1 MLYNRPPR
9 PEPTEM
15 GVAKCVCCSR
25 RIRRECGYERACGGD
40 RRRRSDGDDAGGRAG
55 VGEGRRRGR
64 RAASRSRA
72 RRLTGRRLSLAHD
85 RGARSARGR
94 RSVPRGGSGG
104 SGLDDRHDRAGHERL
119 PDASSLF
126 ARDLAEPDRAD
137 HGRLDRRAAGA
148 DLLRMRGDGLRAGR
162 HRRRRRAGR
171 RPVAAGAVSRRVRR
185 RTQRHPQSS
194 RHRVPR
200 MGCDEEQPDRRGRG
214 DRGAGVG
221 HPARRR
227 RHPRHRQVGV
237 RDPRR
242 RGGLQGWGAG
252 AGDR

>member
-1 MLYNRPPR
+1 
-9 PEPTEM
+9 M
-15 GVAKCVCCSR
+15 GGRDA
-25 RIRRECGYERACGGD
+25 YDRACGGD
-40 RRRRSDGDDAGGRAG
+40 RRRRSGGDDAGGRAG

-85 RGARSARGR
+85 RGAGSARGR

-104 SGLDDRHDRAGHERL
+104 SGRDVRHDRAGHERL
-119 PDASSLF
+119 PDASSVL

-185 RTQRHPQSS
+185 RTQPDPQGG
-194 RHRVPR
+194 RHRVP
-200 MGCDEEQPDRRGRG
+200 GLGSDQEQPDRRGRD
-214 DRGAGVG
+214 DRGAAAGR
-221 HPARRR
+221 PPR
-227 RHPRHRQVGV
+227 RHRRPRPPHGWRTG
-237 RDPRR
+237 RR
-242 RGGLQGWGAG
+242 SGSS
-252 AGDR
+252 